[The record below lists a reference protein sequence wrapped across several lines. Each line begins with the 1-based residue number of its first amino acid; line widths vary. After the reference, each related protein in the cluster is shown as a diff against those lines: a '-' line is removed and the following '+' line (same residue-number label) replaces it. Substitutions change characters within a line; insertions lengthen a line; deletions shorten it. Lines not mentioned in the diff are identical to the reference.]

1 MLKVSFF
8 FLAFPRFFSPLFE
21 EKIHVISLPPPPTS
35 AAALTSDRLMSG
47 GPVTFHT
54 IPRARSIP
62 TSSSGED
69 VAARAASRA
78 RVFPVPVPWPMRE
91 DPAPVMT
98 ALTSAKSTLTW
109 MVGNLERERERERKR
124 EVEKRKSEFFV
135 EKNRPPRKKKGQKL
149 SKLLKSHQPGDRDDV
164 RNAAHSLAEDVV
176 RDAEGLGDGQRGV
189 DGVEEAMK
197 SFF

>member
-21 EKIHVISLPPPPTS
+21 EKIPLISLPPPPTS

-109 MVGNLERERERERKR
+109 MVGNLERERERERERWKKERVSFLSKR
-124 EVEKRKSEFFV
+124 TALPEKRKV
-135 EKNRPPRKKKGQKL
+135 KNFQ
-149 SKLLKSHQPGDRDDV
+149 
-164 RNAAHSLAEDVV
+164 N
-176 RDAEGLGDGQRGV
+176 
-189 DGVEEAMK
+189 
-197 SFF
+197 F